1 MTASLPAVSVA
12 EPIVG
17 SVLGIVVLGE
27 TLNTNTTGMVTIGI
41 SVAVMV
47 AATVA
52 LARSQ
57 AAAQPAGDPQR

>member
-1 MTASLPAVSVA
+1 MNVA

-17 SVLGIVVLGE
+17 SVLGMAVLGE
-27 TLNTNTTGMVTIGI
+27 ALDTTKTGLVVIGI
-41 SVAVMV
+41 SVAVMI

-57 AAAQPAGDPQR
+57 AAGETQR